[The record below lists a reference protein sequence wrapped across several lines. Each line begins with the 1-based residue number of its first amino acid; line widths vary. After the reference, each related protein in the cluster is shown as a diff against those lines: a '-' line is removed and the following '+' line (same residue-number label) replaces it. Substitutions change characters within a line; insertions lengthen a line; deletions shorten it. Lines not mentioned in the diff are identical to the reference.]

1 MKKFG
6 EKRVR
11 KKVFGDGLKRDLAG
25 NQRRKKEVIGR
36 GLKREKGS
44 GVAIIGNRESCE
56 FRKKEESGVVS
67 LMDY

>member
-1 MKKFG
+1 M
-6 EKRVR
+6 R

-44 GVAIIGNRESCE
+44 GAAIIGKRESGE